1 MSNGDDD
8 FIKSEFEWALKDP
21 TEEKLRGLGEIVDT
35 ITKRLVEA
43 ITELQSDLYEL
54 QTAVQSME
62 SKLNSLD
69 SRVATGGVAPSATS
83 SASSASSATETPDEP
98 MARAPTPKPAPAAG
112 PGGMMSEL
120 KQLLAARRRKAEG
133 GGGE

>member
-1 MSNGDDD
+1 MSNEDDD

-43 ITELQSDLYEL
+43 ITELQSDMYEL

-62 SKLNSLD
+62 SKLNSLS
-69 SRVATGGVAPSATS
+69 SRGVSAAEATASPAASVASGPS
-83 SASSASSATETPDEP
+83 EP
-98 MARAPTPKPAPAAG
+98 IAKAPTPKPAPTAG

-133 GGGE
+133 GGEE

>member
-1 MSNGDDD
+1 MSNEDDD
-8 FIKSEFEWALKDP
+8 FIREEFEWALKDP
-21 TEEKLRGLGEIVDT
+21 TEEKLRGLGDIVDT

-43 ITELQSDLYEL
+43 ITELQNDMYEL

-62 SKLNSLD
+62 SKLNTLS
-69 SRVATGGVAPSATS
+69 SRGVAAEA
-83 SASSASSATETPDEP
+83 SASPAASVADGPTEPI
-98 MARAPTPKPAPAAG
+98 AKAPKPKPAPAAG

-133 GGGE
+133 GGEE